1 MNKLTVKYFISVI
14 EHLLNLFRHFSIIL
28 ILLFFSNFY
37 SQINI
42 YVSDTNGSDSYTGL
56 SESDPLKSINKAIEK
71 VTPGDTILVMNGIYK
86 NSGYGTVDVT
96 TNSNMNNPHVVTIN
110 KCGTQVLDVKLVSFV
125 LQSF

>member
-56 SESDPLKSINKAIEK
+56 RESDPLQSINKAIEK

-110 KCGTQVLDVKLVSFV
+110 KSGTQGA
-125 LQSF
+125 

>member
-1 MNKLTVKYFISVI
+1 MNISFDFKVHKLIFA
-14 EHLLNLFRHFSIIL
+14 LLLVLS
-28 ILLFFSNFY
+28 Y
-37 SQINI
+37 YPAVSQTNY
-42 YVSDTNGSDSYTGL
+42 YVSDTNGSDSNTGL
-56 SESDPLKSINKAIEK
+56 SEYDPLKSINKAIEK